1 MMPFP
6 EPKGDIRAQ
15 LAAVMD
21 PDHPKRACFVVLEDA
36 GQIPYVL
43 NAFIETRPEGTLI
56 TTSEDWAN
64 AFRCFPS
71 EPVLFDRSMAGVLG
85 YPEAKDDVV
94 QNCAGRPVAN
104 ARAVQVWDADGWVI
118 IEAFASP
125 VGLQAAQDEL
135 RQHIPP
141 GGSMVVLTPIEAIGR
156 RLLLRE
162 AGN

>member
-1 MMPFP
+1 
-6 EPKGDIRAQ
+6 
-15 LAAVMD
+15 
-21 PDHPKRACFVVLEDA
+21 
-36 GQIPYVL
+36 
-43 NAFIETRPEGTLI
+43 
-56 TTSEDWAN
+56 
-64 AFRCFPS
+64 
-71 EPVLFDRSMAGVLG
+71 MAKILG

-94 QNCAGRPVAN
+94 KNCGGRPVAN
-104 ARAVQVWDADGWVI
+104 ARAVQVWDADGWVV

-125 VGLQAAQDEL
+125 AGLQATQDEL